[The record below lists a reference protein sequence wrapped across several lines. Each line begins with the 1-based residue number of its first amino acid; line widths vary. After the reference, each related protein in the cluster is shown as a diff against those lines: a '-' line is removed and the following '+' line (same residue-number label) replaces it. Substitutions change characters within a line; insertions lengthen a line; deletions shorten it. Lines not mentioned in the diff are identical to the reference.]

1 LKRYKWNITR
11 RSVNLKKE
19 LEQYKWKVDR
29 AGKPLNK
36 PVDTWNHLIDPLR
49 YVALN
54 KLKIKSLSKPKS
66 HLPYK
71 TITTQNNL
79 TDFII

>member
-1 LKRYKWNITR
+1 MKRYKWNITR

-36 PVDTWNHLIDPLR
+36 PVDTRNHLIDPLR

-54 KLKIKSLSKPKS
+54 KLREQTLTKPRSRMPHK
-66 HLPYK
+66 Y
-71 TITTQNNL
+71 ITTQNNL